1 MEASAV
7 NRECAKPVRA
17 RQDARGACRT
27 LSQLGFADAADPA
40 ARIYGLSEES
50 GRVGAGFLFAALPGT
65 RVHGANY
72 AAHAV
77 GNGAVAVLT
86 DGMGARMIDDRVRR
100 KIQLLVSESPR
111 SAFAGAASNWFGEAP
126 GTLVAVTGTNGKT
139 SVATMCRQLWQAL
152 GKDAANCGTTG
163 IEGAYSARLGHTT
176 PDPVTLH
183 RHLAAM
189 KAEGVDHAALEASS
203 HGLSQRRL
211 DGLKFNAAAFTNLS
225 HEHLDYHPDLR
236 SYFDAK
242 AGLFKRNM
250 ADGGTAAVCVDSEA
264 GRRMA
269 EVAKRRGLGLAT
281 VGCQD
286 ADIRLESQTF
296 DSFGQEIAF
305 EWRGEAHGAR
315 LRLAGGFQA
324 LNALIAAA
332 LLIGTGE
339 EPSDVFG
346 ALEALEPVRGRM
358 ELAARRR
365 DGSPVFVDY
374 AHTPGGL
381 ETALT
386 SVRPHIP
393 GRLLLV
399 FGAGGDRDRAKRP
412 LMGEVAARLSERQF
426 VTDDNPR
433 SEDPAAIRSEIMSR
447 CPGATEIGDR
457 AEAILTA
464 VGEMRPGDGLIIA
477 GKGHEAGQQIGDSVL
492 PFNDSEQASIAVRVL
507 EGRGA

>member
-1 MEASAV
+1 MRASA
-7 NRECAKPVRA
+7 RPFA
-17 RQDARGACRT
+17 RDACRT
-27 LSQLGFADAADPA
+27 LSQLGFADAADPN
-40 ARIYGLSEES
+40 ARISGLSEES
-50 GRVGAGFLFAALPGT
+50 GRVDAGFLFAALPGT
-65 RVHGANY
+65 RTHGANH
-72 AAHAV
+72 AAHAI

-86 DGMGARMIDDRVRR
+86 DGAGARMIGNRARR
-100 KIQLLVSESPR
+100 KIQLLVRESPR
-111 SAFAGAASNWFGEAP
+111 SAFAEAASSWFGEAP

-163 IEGAYSARLGHTT
+163 IEGAYAARLGHTT

-189 KAEGVDHAALEASS
+189 KAAGVDHAALEASS

-242 AGLFKRNM
+242 AGLFERNM
-250 ADGGTAAVCVDSEA
+250 EDGAAAAVCIDSEA

-269 EVAKRRGLGLAT
+269 EVAERRGLHLVT
-281 VGCQD
+281 VGCRD
-286 ADIRLESQTF
+286 AGLALESQTF

-305 EWRGEAHGAR
+305 EWQGETHRAR

-324 LNALIAAA
+324 LNALVAAA

-339 EPSDVFG
+339 EPGDVFG
-346 ALEALEPVRGRM
+346 VLEELRPVRGRM

-374 AHTPGGL
+374 AHTPGAL
-381 ETALT
+381 ETALA

-399 FGAGGDRDRAKRP
+399 FGAGGDRDREKRP
-412 LMGEVAARLSERQF
+412 LMGEVAANLSERQF

-433 SEDPAAIRSEIMSR
+433 SEDPAAIRSEIMAR

-457 AEAILTA
+457 AEAILAA

-477 GKGHEAGQQIGDSVL
+477 GKGHEVGQQIGDSVL